1 MLTEA
6 KQLNFEY
13 GAIKKIASIFH
24 NTNIQ
29 EVFNLEEILKPMG
42 AKIICMSPLD
52 FEKSN
57 NFFKAYGENNFEIST
72 VDQSDNKFKRVLLA
86 QGLGHYV
93 LHSQRGKYPCM
104 VSKISG
110 SIAAKEGFYFSLAL
124 LLPDEIMV
132 RIIKD
137 GFTNEQI
144 SNMFRVPKKIV
155 EIKKLILT
163 KGLENF

>member
-6 KQLNFEY
+6 KQLNAGY
-13 GAIKKIASIFH
+13 SSIKKIASMFY

-29 EVFNLEEILKPMG
+29 EIFNLEEILKPMG
-42 AKIICMSPLD
+42 AKIACMPPSD
-52 FEKSN
+52 FENDN
-57 NFFKAYGENNFEIST
+57 NFFKAYGENNFEINT
-72 VDQSDNKFKRVLLA
+72 IDHSDAKFKRVILA

-124 LLPDEIMV
+124 LLPDEVMIKT
-132 RIIKD
+132 IKD

-144 SNMFRVPKKIV
+144 SNMFRVPEKIV
-155 EIKKLILT
+155 EIKKLIL
-163 KGLENF
+163 KNRLENF